1 MNDLNL
7 IFIGGFFPK
16 QFSEAILEKSKLQIQ
31 NAANTFQWAFIKG
44 LEQNLNKNIRL
55 VTAPYIGWYPKYYND
70 ICLRTHEFVNG
81 DDSVRSIM
89 VGFINLPLVKNY
101 HKYLNLTYHINKL
114 VAESG
119 KTVLLV
125 YSLDTAYLKAAIK
138 AKAIN
143 PDLRVCVIIPDLHE
157 FPGDAS
163 FLYKCYLKYYEKP
176 TFYELLSKIDGF
188 VVLTDK
194 MVEYL
199 NIGHKP
205 WIRIEGLYD
214 VQSSDPLQG
223 TITKNDFKTILYT
236 GTLEYKYGIKELL
249 NAFALIKSD
258 EYQLWI
264 CGGGVGA
271 DLVKERALSDNR
283 IKYFGI
289 VTKQRVTEL
298 QKEATILIN
307 PRNPVGEYN
316 KYSFPSKTM
325 EYFASGTPT
334 LMYKIDGV
342 PEEYFQYCYTIEGST
357 IEDISAAMYSTC
369 ELDKSILQDKGKS
382 ARAFILNNKSSEMQ
396 CKKVLDMLRYMFNE

>member
-1 MNDLNL
+1 MDL
-7 IFIGGFFPK
+7 IFLGGFFPK
-16 QFSEAILEKSKLQIQ
+16 QYTEDILGKSKLQIQ
-31 NAANTFQWAFIKG
+31 NAANTFQWAVIKG
-44 LEQNLNKNIRL
+44 LEQNLKDNIRL
-55 VTAPYIGWYPKYYND
+55 VTAPYIGWYPKYYKD
-70 ICLRTHEFVNG
+70 ICLHTSEFTNG
-81 DDSVRSIM
+81 DDSARSIM
-89 VGFINLPLVKNY
+89 VGFVNLPLIKNY
-101 HKYLNLTYHINKL
+101 FKYVNLTSHINDL
-114 VAESG
+114 ICVSEN
-119 KTVLLV
+119 TVIVV
-125 YSLDTAYLKAAIK
+125 YSLDAAYLKAAIK
-138 AKAIN
+138 AKRIN
-143 PDLRVCVIIPDLHE
+143 PNLKVCVIIPDLHE
-157 FPGDAS
+157 FPGDAGL
-163 FLYKCYLKYYEKP
+163 LYKCYLKFYEKP
-176 TFYELLSKIDGF
+176 TFYKLLSKIDSF

-194 MVEYL
+194 MIEYL

-205 WIRIEGLYD
+205 WLRIEGLYD
-214 VQSSDPLQG
+214 VQSSGPPQG
-223 TITKNDFKTILYT
+223 PNTKNDFKTILYT

-271 DLVKERALSDNR
+271 DLVKEMVLSDNR

-298 QKEATILIN
+298 QNEATILIN
-307 PRNPVGEYN
+307 PRSPVGEYN

-342 PEEYFQYCYTIEGST
+342 PEEYFQYCYTIEGNT
-357 IEDISAAMYSTC
+357 IEDISAAMFSTC

-396 CKKVLDMLRYMFNE
+396 CKKVLDMLRSMFNV